1 MFDGLERLT
10 RESYR
15 LDMVTIS
22 RQRTDRELRVQ
33 SARIWELLIGGCGEF
48 GWFELVRETVNGE
61 A

>member
-1 MFDGLERLT
+1 MFGGLERLT

-15 LDMVTIS
+15 LDMVTIN
-22 RQRTDRELRVQ
+22 RQRTDRKLGFQ
-33 SARIWELLIGGCGEF
+33 STSIQEVLAEGCGEF

>member
-15 LDMVTIS
+15 LDMVTIN
-22 RQRTDRELRVQ
+22 RQRTDKKIGVQ
-33 SARIWELLIGGCGEF
+33 STSVQEMLVEGCGEF